1 MEHQQVP
8 THQSG
13 HLCYK
18 IKRFGGLF
26 VFSETYTMNENF
38 ISLGDECQL
47 MEKYN
52 RHSPTVTPSSIGRCP
67 KQTPNVGIAHDL
79 S

>member
-1 MEHQQVP
+1 MD
-8 THQSG
+8 TSA
-13 HLCYK
+13 
-18 IKRFGGLF
+18 IKLRGLVVF
-26 VFSETYTMNENF
+26 LFAFSETYTMNENV

-67 KQTPNVGIAHDL
+67 KQIPNVGIAHDL